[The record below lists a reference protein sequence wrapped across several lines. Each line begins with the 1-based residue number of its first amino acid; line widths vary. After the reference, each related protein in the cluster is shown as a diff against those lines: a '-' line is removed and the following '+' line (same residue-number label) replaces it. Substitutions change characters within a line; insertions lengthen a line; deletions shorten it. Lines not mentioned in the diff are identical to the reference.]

1 MIANAAN
8 SASSNNRFTLEEHFG
23 RTHGS
28 ISGNIFNVTN
38 NINYQYDNRN
48 IITNKPKAP
57 VPQYG
62 YFNKKLSNFEKA
74 PGFSNGFDSFRD
86 TTQYMT
92 RRQQNSLAHQTNVQ
106 NSLSKNKNVKLKPFS
121 KAYLRAAKEHQRK
134 GSKSPIQTNKI
145 G

>member
-48 IITNKPKAP
+48 IINSHNKHKLQSPI
-57 VPQYG
+57 PQYG
-62 YFNKKLSNFEKA
+62 YFNKKISNFEKTT
-74 PGFSNGFDSFRD
+74 GFSNGFDSFGKD

-92 RRQQNSLAHQTNVQ
+92 RRQQNSLAQ
-106 NSLSKNKNVKLKPFS
+106 
-121 KAYLRAAKEHQRK
+121 
-134 GSKSPIQTNKI
+134 
-145 G
+145 